1 MMTNDDNELNEFIQD
16 DEVDE
21 VDERLLP
28 DSDEDII
35 ALMDDNEVME
45 EIIERLTKERD
56 EARRMYC
63 DVISQNV
70 SYGKSKTQK
79 AEELGWDCYKW
90 YFHLDYEIGVKN
102 KRRE

>member
-1 MMTNDDNELNEFIQD
+1 MMTNDDNDNELNEFIQD
-16 DEVDE
+16 DE

-56 EARRMYC
+56 EARREVCYC
-63 DVISQNV
+63 QHDSAQFAINR
-70 SYGKSKTQK
+70 
-79 AEELGWDCYKW
+79 GWDCFK
-90 YFHLDYEIGVKN
+90 E
-102 KRRE
+102 

>member
-1 MMTNDDNELNEFIQD
+1 MMIYDENYDNELNEFIQD
-16 DEVDE
+16 DE

-56 EARRMYC
+56 EARREVCKLYA
-63 DVISQNV
+63 IYSRSYNV
-70 SYGKSKTQK
+70 DDQQECAKDR
-79 AEELGWDCYKW
+79 GWDCFK
-90 YFHLDYEIGVKN
+90 E
-102 KRRE
+102 

>member
-1 MMTNDDNELNEFIQD
+1 MMINDDNYDNELNEFIQD
-16 DEVDE
+16 DENDE

-45 EIIERLTKERD
+45 EIIEKLTKERD

-63 DVISQNV
+63 DVISEN
-70 SYGKSKTQK
+70 SKYGRSNIQK
-79 AEELGWDCYKW
+79 AEELGWNCYKK
-90 YFHLDYEIGVKN
+90 ETQ
-102 KRRE
+102 